1 MTPGHRFETA
11 LACQSK
17 EEASRWFVRSINEV
31 TREKGMRY
39 FQAAEQVAFFLGFMA
54 GYYNDPET
62 SAKIKDLFGMDW
74 AVFGS
79 PTEKI
84 DDHRR
89 RKARRGK

>member
-17 EEASRWFVRSINEV
+17 QEASWWFVKSIGEI
-31 TREKGMRY
+31 TKQKSISFTM
-39 FQAAEQVAFFLGFMA
+39 AANQVAFFLGFMA

-62 SAKIKDLFGMDW
+62 SARIKDLFGMDSS
-74 AVFGS
+74 VFGS